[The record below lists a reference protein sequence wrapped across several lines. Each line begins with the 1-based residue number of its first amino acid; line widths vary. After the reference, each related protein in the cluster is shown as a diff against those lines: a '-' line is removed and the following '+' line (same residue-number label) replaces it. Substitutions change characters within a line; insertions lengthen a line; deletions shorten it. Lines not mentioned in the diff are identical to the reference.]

1 MQQRRPVN
9 KVNAEAHTSQEA
21 MWHTLLHVLEGLT
34 VCLGLIMRVFAN
46 PIVLNLAAQNFLSGR

>member
-1 MQQRRPVN
+1 
-9 KVNAEAHTSQEA
+9 